1 MTSTM
6 NIDALRMALSRRGGQ
21 APALLHSDQ
30 GSQYAAADYQA
41 MLKMHNIR
49 CSMSRKGNCWDTQFK
64 IPSNVQPNLTRAGIG
79 EAAFALT
86 CRLDTGVPRV
96 SPGTLPVT

>member
-1 MTSTM
+1 M

-41 MLKMHNIR
+41 MLKMHNI
-49 CSMSRKGNCWDTQFK
+49 
-64 IPSNVQPNLTRAGIG
+64 NLTRAGIG